1 MNQLRETTKESNEI
15 GSPETTNSSSSL
27 ARSTKPASIKEFLN
41 SRPWAEPLPF
51 AGPPGPGVSSVKKGA
66 RALSRPPVRAKALFC
81 VDCSSNKVML
91 AENVSEPLPIAS
103 ITKLLTAMI
112 VIDEMDLDQALQ
124 VPADIREVAKHVVG
138 LKPGELLSVKDLLH
152 GLLIESGND
161 CAEVLASNYPKG
173 GRHGFVER
181 MNRFAAVIGAGKS
194 KFFTPS
200 GLDAVE
206 TLGKKDGRELSILF
220 SNTASAEDVATIA
233 RRAFEY
239 PLIRKISGMKTYL
252 ARSVGE
258 KPRYIPLVSNDKLLH
273 SNLPVVGAKTGFTNL
288 AGRCIVALF
297 KKQDKEHMV
306 VILNSPKHFRAAE
319 KVYRWVSAGSL

>member
-1 MNQLRETTKESNEI
+1 M
-15 GSPETTNSSSSL
+15 
-27 ARSTKPASIKEFLN
+27 
-41 SRPWAEPLPF
+41 
-51 AGPPGPGVSSVKKGA
+51 KKGA

-138 LKPGELLSVKDLLH
+138 LKPGERLSVKDLLH

-161 CAEVLASNYPKG
+161 CAEVLARNYPKG

-181 MNRFAAVIGAGKS
+181 MNHFAAVIGAGKS

-252 ARSVGE
+252 RAVGWRKTPLYTISV
-258 KPRYIPLVSNDKLLH
+258 
-273 SNLPVVGAKTGFTNL
+273 
-288 AGRCIVALF
+288 
-297 KKQDKEHMV
+297 
-306 VILNSPKHFRAAE
+306 
-319 KVYRWVSAGSL
+319 